1 MGNAQGDG
9 LSHLATKT
17 IHYNPSNLN
26 ARENVVTVT
35 EFFFFFFLINT
46 GRVWIKPIPYLKNS
60 GNIHTLPS

>member
-26 ARENVVTVT
+26 ARENAVTVT
-35 EFFFFFFLINT
+35 EFSFFFNKYGSGMDNT
-46 GRVWIKPIPYLKNS
+46 Y
-60 GNIHTLPS
+60 TLPEKFR